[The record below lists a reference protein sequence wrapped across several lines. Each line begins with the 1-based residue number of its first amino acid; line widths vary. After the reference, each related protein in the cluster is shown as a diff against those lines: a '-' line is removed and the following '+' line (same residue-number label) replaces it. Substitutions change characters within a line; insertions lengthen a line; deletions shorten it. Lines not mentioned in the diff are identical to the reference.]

1 MMTTATLILNGKKA
15 GIPEIREAVK
25 QLRSEGN
32 EIHVRVTWEDGDCL
46 RFVREASEL
55 GVQGVIAGGGD
66 GTVNEVANA
75 LMSVTEDQ
83 RPSMGILPLGTANDF
98 ATACGIPKSP
108 LEAMKLALEA
118 EPRPVD
124 IIQAND
130 RYFIN
135 VASAGFGAAITT
147 ETPVELKNFLGG
159 GAYTLMGVLK
169 ALNFT
174 PYPGTL
180 VAPKLELE
188 GEIVVGAVCNGR
200 QAGGGQVLAPEA
212 FIDDGLMDVALVL
225 SFPLRKIDQGVAEF
239 SNPTESGEFVKYFQT
254 PWMEGGGEAPIPVN
268 LDGEP
273 YSNPRIRFE
282 VVPKAIRL
290 AVPPT
295 CPCVKN

>member
-1 MMTTATLILNGKKA
+1 MTTATLILNGKKA
-15 GIPEIREAVK
+15 GMPEIREAVQ
-25 QLRSEGN
+25 QLRNEGH
-32 EIHVRVTWEDGDCL
+32 EIHVRVTWEYGDCL
-46 RFVREASEL
+46 RHVREASEL
-55 GVQGVIAGGGD
+55 GVERVIAGGGD
-66 GTVNEVANA
+66 GTVNEVANG
-75 LMSVTEDQ
+75 LMSVPQDQ

-98 ATACGIPKSP
+98 ASACGVPDSP
-108 LEAMKLALEA
+108 LESLKLGLET
-118 EPRPVD
+118 EPHAVD

-135 VASAGFGAAITT
+135 VASAGFGAVITK

-174 PYPGTL
+174 PYPVTL
-180 VAPKLELE
+180 VAPNLELE

-212 FIDDGLMDVALVL
+212 YIDDGLMDVVVVL
-225 SFPLRKIDQGVAEF
+225 AFPILRIDQVFSEL
-239 SNPTESGEFVKYFQT
+239 SNPAESGEFIKYFQT
-254 PWMEGGGEAPIPVN
+254 PWLEAGGKEPIPVN

-273 YSNPRIRFE
+273 YSHPE
-282 VVPKAIRL
+282 VRLEVIPNALRL

-295 CPCVKN
+295 CPCVKI